1 MDSKSTAQEAIFVH
15 DVNERFDVTEKLAA
29 TVPLQGITKD
39 SDLLEAAMTTLN
51 TLK

>member
-15 DVNERFDVTEKLAA
+15 DDNENFDVAEKLAA
-29 TVPLQGITKD
+29 MVPLKGITKD
-39 SDLLEAAMTTLN
+39 SDLLEAATTTLN